1 MSTSTSSETGTQHA
15 GHGHLPIQN
24 VLVTGGAGYVGSH
37 LVDSLVELG
46 HQVSVLDDM
55 SSGAAESLAG
65 HLRGGRVRLIRGSIL
80 DADLLDRELRGTQ
93 TGTVFHLAASV
104 GVRRILADPLGSLQ
118 TNVGGTENVL
128 RACAQHGSAM
138 VLASSSEV
146 YGKPAVMPMA
156 ESGDRVLG
164 ATTVPR
170 WSYAAAKALD
180 EHLAFAYAANGLPV
194 VAVRYFNSYGPRLDR
209 AGDASVVGVF
219 LRQALAGAPIELH
232 GGGRQTRCF
241 TYVADTVR
249 GTIVAA
255 ATPAANGQVFNIGS
269 ATETSIGELADL
281 VIAVT
286 GSRSPIRRVG
296 YEAVYGE
303 RFEDIPRRVPDLRLA
318 WEVLGWKPEVSLT
331 DGIQRTLAWW
341 RKGS

>member
-1 MSTSTSSETGTQHA
+1 MSTSTTRNPHTQHIEP
-15 GHGHLPIQN
+15 GQLPIQN

-37 LVDSLVELG
+37 LVDSLVEMG
-46 HQVSVLDDM
+46 HQVSVLDDL

-65 HLRGGRVRLIRGSIL
+65 HLHTGDVRLVRGSIL
-80 DADLLDRELRGTQ
+80 DAELLDRELRVRD
-93 TGTVFHLAASV
+93 TGTVFHLAAAV

-118 TNVGGTENVL
+118 TNVAGTENVL
-128 RACAQHGSAM
+128 HACAKHDSAV

-146 YGKPAVMPMA
+146 YGKPTVMPMS

-180 EHLAFAYAANGLPV
+180 EHLAFGYAADGLRV

-219 LRQALAGAPIELH
+219 LRQALAGDPVQLH
-232 GGGRQTRCF
+232 GDGRQTRCF

-249 GTIVAA
+249 GTVLAA

-269 ATETSIGELADL
+269 ATETSIRELAEL
-281 VIAVT
+281 VIAAT
-286 GSRSPIRRVG
+286 GSRSPIRCVR

-303 RFEDIPRRVPDLRLA
+303 KFEDIPRRVPDLRQA

-341 RKGS
+341 RKGG